1 MKLMSLDYY
10 LFQICWYSS
19 FWYDNM
25 TYNQL
30 IWMGKVTLSFQIWW
44 YFPPKLDHSHRES
57 IFVARLWALPLNH
70 CVSCGELSGT
80 HCPGRAAH
88 CPCTL
93 GEQHTA
99 CAPWESTDWRSTLPC
114 PGLTYPAYWLLSDW
128 KAHWPQVL
136 PLQCPADQTAV
147 NAGQKS
153 QGYPQV
159 NFHLYEFIKKS
170 EAFEHIKVGHCP
182 LDGDSV
188 ISGFPFTDN
197 KRNSRSQNT

>member
-1 MKLMSLDYY
+1 M
-10 LFQICWYSS
+10 I
-19 FWYDNM
+19 
-25 TYNQL
+25 
-30 IWMGKVTLSFQIWW
+30 I
-44 YFPPKLDHSHRES
+44 PPKTWPFSQRIH
-57 IFVARLWALPLNH
+57 FCARLWALPLNH

-136 PLQCPADQTAV
+136 PLQCPADRTAV

-153 QGYPQV
+153 QGDPQV

-182 LDGDSV
+182 LDEDSV